1 MTARTGGGGRARARL
16 GVSGGLLK
24 QQRSSSSSSSSG
36 GYGRRRAPMAAW
48 EAATRRT
55 QPGSRWSR
63 PEASQGRV
71 RRVPGGRSIISV
83 PSVQALYSSL
93 SDRCGHESSCQDGGS
108 SGYDG
113 RSVRAG
119 GGGGLAARAGGGGR
133 ACARSGVSGGR
144 QKQQRSSSS
153 RGGYGRRRAPTA
165 AWEAATRRTQS
176 GRRWSRPEPPGGVAG
191 PRREGSRRS
200 LNHSAQSMKK
210 KCRVVV
216 NVSLD
221 CVSA

>member
-1 MTARTGGGGRARARL
+1 MAARMGGGGSARARS
-16 GVSGGLLK
+16 GVSCDLLK
-24 QQRSSSSSSSSG
+24 QQRRSSSSSSRG

-55 QPGSRWSR
+55 QSGRRWSR

-93 SDRCGHESSCQDGGS
+93 SDRCGHESSCQDGG

-210 KCRVVV
+210 
-216 NVSLD
+216 VS
-221 CVSA
+221 CCGQCFS